1 MDISRYQMPKPFL
14 LEARDVAQAWKIM
27 VPEYRS
33 AVYSPVVIQIQQW
46 EDKYALDISTISE
59 KRATNR
65 CTNYFIPEELSRVG
79 QRISREKDSSIRF
92 GAAKSG
98 HGYHGE
104 RGDFCLVGGSIS
116 LLSDGARADL
126 TLMYRS
132 LELIGGFGYDL
143 VLIERLGNSLDLEW
157 RRLTILAA
165 RAHIFALKGNSNEKL
180 FPKLQK
186 VFSK

>member
-1 MDISRYQMPKPFL
+1 
-14 LEARDVAQAWKIM
+14 M

-33 AVYSPVVIQIQQW
+33 AVYSPLVVQIQKW
-46 EDKYALDISTISE
+46 DDKHALDIETISE
-59 KRATNR
+59 KRSSNR
-65 CTNYFIPEELSRVG
+65 VKNYFIPEEIRRVQ
-79 QRISREKDSSIRF
+79 QRISSDRDSSIRF
-92 GAAKSG
+92 GNRKEG

-116 LLSDGARADL
+116 LLPNGARADL

-143 VLIERLGNSLDLEW
+143 VLVQRLGNLLDLEW

-165 RAHIFALKGNSNEKL
+165 RAHVFALKGNSNESL

-186 VFSK
+186 VFSQ

>member
-1 MDISRYQMPKPFL
+1 MPKPFL

-33 AVYSPVVIQIQQW
+33 AAYSPLVVQIEKW
-46 EDKYALDISTISE
+46 EDKYALDIETISQ
-59 KRATNR
+59 KRSNNR
-65 CTNYFIPEELSRVG
+65 VKNYLIGEELQRVAK
-79 QRISREKDSSIRF
+79 RVSADRDSSIRF
-92 GAAKSG
+92 GNKKEG

-104 RGDFCLVGGSIS
+104 RGDFCLVGGSIAI
-116 LLSDGARADL
+116 LGARADL

-143 VLIERLGNSLDLEW
+143 VLVQRLGSMLDLEW

-165 RAHIFALKGNSNEKL
+165 RAHVFALRGNSNEKL

>member
-1 MDISRYQMPKPFL
+1 MPKPFL

-33 AVYSPVVIQIQQW
+33 AVYSPLVVQIKHW
-46 EDKYALDISTISE
+46 EQEYVEDIFAISE
-59 KRATNR
+59 KRSRNR
-65 CTNYFIPEELSRVG
+65 IENYIIPEEIDRVSKRLDSSR
-79 QRISREKDSSIRF
+79 DASIRF
-92 GAAKSG
+92 GSKKEG

-116 LLSDGARADL
+116 AGQRRVGGIARAHL

-132 LELIGGFGYDL
+132 LELIGGFAYDL
-143 VLIERLGNSLDLEW
+143 VLVSRLGDLLGLEW
-157 RRLTILAA
+157 KSLTILAA
-165 RAHIFALKGNSNEKL
+165 RAHVFALKGNSNEKL

>member
-1 MDISRYQMPKPFL
+1 MPKPFL

-33 AVYSPVVIQIQQW
+33 AVYSPVIIQIQHW
-46 EDKYALDISTISE
+46 ESKYALAIVAISE
-59 KRATNR
+59 KRARNR
-65 CTNYFIPEELSRVG
+65 VENYVIPDEIERVTARLRG
-79 QRISREKDSSIRF
+79 STESSIRF
-92 GAAKSG
+92 GAKKEG
-98 HGYHGE
+98 HGYHGQ

-116 LLSDGARADL
+116 LTASRVQRANL

-132 LELIGGFGYDL
+132 LELIGGFAYDL
-143 VLIERLGNSLDLEW
+143 VLVERLGEQLGLEW
-157 RRLTILAA
+157 KSLTILAA

-186 VFSK
+186 VFST